1 LFIPPYSDA
10 FSRIFVVWH
19 VPDYTLRPWQFS
31 KPNPAIKF
39 QNDGW
44 RAMFSKC
51 RMKKPSRKET
61 IMPKTRE
68 RSSPAAG
75 KPRTAKT
82 SPTREEISLRAYH
95 IYLERSGAP
104 GNELEDWIR
113 AERELLGQAGKAPRK
128 AEPKSIAAKVRLI
141 A

>member
-1 LFIPPYSDA
+1 
-10 FSRIFVVWH
+10 
-19 VPDYTLRPWQFS
+19 
-31 KPNPAIKF
+31 
-39 QNDGW
+39 
-44 RAMFSKC
+44 
-51 RMKKPSRKET
+51 
-61 IMPKTRE
+61 MPKTRE

-113 AERELLGQAGKAPRK
+113 AEHELLEQAGKARRK